1 MLSGGSSES
10 ADGDILDGGT
20 GVDTVLF
27 DDSVYAVTADLAAGT
42 GNRGGFIERLISIE
56 NILGS
61 RFNDALTG
69 DANANMIEGG
79 LGNDTLNGA
88 AGIDTASYASATA
101 GVTVSLDVTAGQNT
115 GAAGTDTLMNFE
127 NLLGSAFADTL
138 TGDAGANRLIGAA
151 GNDILNGGD
160 GDDVLEGGAGNDV
173 LNGGAGSDAASYADA
188 TAAVRVSL
196 GVTGAQNTG
205 GAGTDTL
212 VGIERLIG
220 SAFDDVL
227 EGGAGDDVLDGGAGL
242 DMVSFAASRASVTVN
257 FGTGAVPGTDTLI
270 SIEGALGSAYADTL
284 MGDSGAN
291 RFDGGAGND
300 VIDGGAGDDLIEG
313 GAGTGADRLTGGAG
327 IDTVSYAAAAA
338 RVIVNLGLTTGQN
351 TLGAGGDTL
360 SGFENLISS
369 AFNDTLTGAADAN
382 RIEAGLGNDIVNGL
396 AGNDV
401 LIGGNGDD
409 TLMGGAGDDSVDGGA
424 GVDIASYADATAAV
438 TVSLLVATAQ
448 NTGGGGTDTLA
459 GIEGLIGSAY
469 NDMLSGTAGDNS
481 LSGGGGNDLISGDLG
496 NDVIDGGF
504 GVDTLD
510 YSLVGAGVT
519 VNLISQSVQNT
530 GGAGS
535 DRIRSIENVI
545 GTAFA
550 DTLTGNEYGN
560 VLTGGGGND
569 VLVGNAG
576 NDVLDGGAGI
586 DTASYANAATGVRVN
601 LALAGA
607 QSTLGAGT
615 DTVIGIE
622 NVIGSAYDDVLTG
635 DAGDNVL
642 TGNAGNDT
650 LLGGLG
656 NDTLSGGAGFDTVSY
671 ATATTGVTVSLLL
684 TTAQNTGG
692 AGIDTL
698 SSIEHLIGSNQADT
712 LTGSAQ
718 ANTIVAGAGDDVV
731 DGGSGNDM
739 IEGGNGND
747 VLKGAG
753 GDDILIGGSGRDTL
767 TGGAGNDRFVYQSTI
782 QSPASAN
789 ADRITDFAL
798 GDILDLS
805 AVDANSVAAGDQ
817 AFVQVAAFSG
827 TAGQLT
833 LAFDAA
839 SNTTTLRGDADGNG
853 VADFSILFT
862 GNVAAAVTANW
873 VL

>member
-1 MLSGGSSES
+1 MNPEVATLAGGGFVVVWDDAAGGLFGQIYNNLGLKVGGQIQIDPQGVDRTGALDVAGLASGGFVVGWAKEGVETGSGALGSGIVAQTFDALGQPADERFLVNVS
-10 ADGDILDGGT
+10 TRNDQTGIKLAGLADGGFVASWTDFSGQGGDTNGSSVKARTFSSAISGTAGSDNLTGTSGFDTLLGLDG
-20 GVDTVLF
+20 
-27 DDSVYAVTADLAAGT
+27 DD
-42 GNRGGFIERLISIE
+42 R
-56 NILGS
+56 
-61 RFNDALTG
+61 
-69 DANANMIEGG
+69 IEG
-79 LGNDTLNGA
+79 LAGNDRIDGGNGS
-88 AGIDTASYASATA
+88 DTASYASAESS
-101 GVTVSLDVTAGQNT
+101 VTVSLAITESQV
-115 GAAGTDTLMNFE
+115 
-127 NLLGSAFADTL
+127 
-138 TGDAGANRLIGAA
+138 
-151 GNDILNGGD
+151 
-160 GDDVLEGGAGNDV
+160 
-173 LNGGAGSDAASYADA
+173 
-188 TAAVRVSL
+188 
-196 GVTGAQNTG
+196 TG
-205 GAGTDTL
+205 GAG
-212 VGIERLIG
+212 R
-220 SAFDDVL
+220 
-227 EGGAGDDVLDGGAGL
+227 
-242 DMVSFAASRASVTVN
+242 
-257 FGTGAVPGTDTLI
+257 DTLI
-270 SIEGALGSAYADTL
+270 SIENLVGSRFNDVLTGNPSANIIEGAAGSDRLDGAGGVDTL
-284 MGDSGAN
+284 
-291 RFDGGAGND
+291 
-300 VIDGGAGDDLIEG
+300 
-313 GAGTGADRLTGGAG
+313 
-327 IDTVSYAAAAA
+327 SYIGAAA
-338 RVIVNLGLTTGQN
+338 RVSVNLSLITAQN
-351 TLGAGGDTL
+351 TIGAGIDTL
-360 SGFENLISS
+360 SGFENLTGS
-369 AFNDTLTGAADAN
+369 AFNDTLTGAADVN
-382 RIEAGLGNDIVNGL
+382 RIEGGLGNDIINGL

-401 LIGGNGDD
+401 LIGGDGND

-438 TVSLLVATAQ
+438 TVSLLLTSAQ

-469 NDMLSGTAGDNS
+469 NDTLIGTAGDNS
-481 LSGGGGNDLISGDLG
+481 LSGGAGNDVIRGDLG
-496 NDVIDGGF
+496 NDTIDGGF

-530 GGAGS
+530 GGGGN
-535 DRIRSIENVI
+535 DRILGIENVI

-586 DTASYANAATGVRVN
+586 DTASYANSTTGVRVN
-601 LALAGA
+601 LTLAGA

-622 NVIGSAYDDVLTG
+622 NVIGSAFDDVLTG
-635 DAGDNVL
+635 DAAGNVL

-656 NDTLSGGAGFDTVSY
+656 NDTLSGGAGLDTVSY
-671 ATATTGVTVSLLL
+671 ATATAGVAVSLLL

-712 LTGSAQ
+712 LTGNAQ

-805 AVDANSVAAGDQ
+805 AVDASSVVAGDQ
-817 AFVQVAAFSG
+817 AFVQVAAFTG